1 MMNRRS
7 FVVRVWL
14 DEDGVMR
21 GQISDPLTD
30 WRRPFQEPAQL
41 WAFMKSFLVA
51 MPAAESLATYHD
63 DLENSRSSD
72 KTDSTST

>member
-14 DEDGVMR
+14 DEDGVMS

-41 WAFMKSFLVA
+41 WVLMKSFLME
-51 MPAAESLATYHD
+51 MPTAEFRSTYHD
-63 DLENSRSSD
+63 DLENSRSFD